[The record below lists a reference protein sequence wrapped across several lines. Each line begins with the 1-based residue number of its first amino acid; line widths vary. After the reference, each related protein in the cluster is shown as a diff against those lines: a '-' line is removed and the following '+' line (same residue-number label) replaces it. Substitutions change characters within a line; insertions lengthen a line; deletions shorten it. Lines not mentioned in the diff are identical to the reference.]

1 MNYSNELDKCFDL
14 VGTYCNRADYK
25 IIAFYHKDVF
35 YLDEDGYLDYDF
47 EKEGLI
53 GAAYNPDIE
62 YWME

>member
-1 MNYSNELDKCFDL
+1 MHNSVELFL
-14 VGTYCNRADYK
+14 ET